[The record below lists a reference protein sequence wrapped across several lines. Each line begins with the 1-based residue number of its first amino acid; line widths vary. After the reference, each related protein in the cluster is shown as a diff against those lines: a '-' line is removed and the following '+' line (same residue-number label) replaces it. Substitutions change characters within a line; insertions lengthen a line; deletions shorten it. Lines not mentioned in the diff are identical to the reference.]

1 MAIPVND
8 TLLHAAIDHSIDQT
22 RYSSGVIRRII
33 AILNKADSHLFL
45 RLTAALEQMPPDAFS
60 VQRLESLLAEV
71 RDLNARAYATIRQ
84 NLESELADLVRY
96 EIGYQQQLF
105 EHVLPV
111 QVGFA
116 SVSVETAYAAA
127 MARPF
132 QGRLLSEWAA
142 GIESDRMARIRDT
155 IRIGFVEGQTVA
167 DMVRQLR
174 GTQARGFEDGII
186 QIDRRNAESIVRTAV
201 SHTANFARQRF
212 YEGNSGL
219 IKGLRWVATLDGRT
233 SPICRAR
240 DGKVFPV
247 NSGPRPPAHW
257 NCLPGTSK
265 IKVSGSI
272 TRAYKRPYEGQLFI
286 IKTASGREL
295 SCTPNHPILS
305 DRGWIPA
312 QSLNLGDNVVCD
324 MVSDRVSVS
333 DNAKNNNVPT
343 SIQDIAESFFVSSGV
358 ITVEVP
364 ISAPDFHGDGI
375 GSQVAVVGTDCRL
388 LVSDDATVSEHS
400 REDIFSNG
408 SPLGHSLV
416 VRCSSEQLASHRDSA
431 PCGSDISGM
440 RDGSS
445 FLGGTSG
452 HAGELLSAP
461 ITKADASLFEGESD
475 CRNGQ
480 VELFGDTSDANSAI
494 KHRFG
499 SSEVESS
506 NGSLQ
511 SPVLHHASTISSTVL
526 VEYPHNHLISDTV
539 HRGDFCD
546 RKSGLVQ
553 VGKVSNGNVN
563 PSAMSIHPLA
573 IEDIADIGYRHSNLF
588 SDSGCCL
595 TGQVHRQ
602 DRGHESFSGDSH
614 LFKPTT
620 NGDTFGSKSN
630 TDGII
635 GNSKH
640 SADFFDSTPIDVEI
654 GNTLSIEYF
663 SPFSGNSGFVESAVD
678 GADIDT
684 KIARNILDGNACAI
698 FLDHIVSI
706 DVQDFSGHV
715 YNLETDCGWFVAD
728 GIITHNCRST
738 MSPVVKSW
746 KELGIDL
753 EEMPPSTRASMSGQ
767 VPEDTTYQEWLR
779 KQSAARQDE
788 ILGASRGKLFRKGMG
803 VDRFVDNKGRTL
815 TIDELRRKD
824 AETFR
829 KAGI

>member
-8 TLLHAAIDHSIDQT
+8 ALLHAAIDHSIDQA

-45 RLTAALEQMPPDAFS
+45 RLTDALEQMPPDMFS

-105 EHVLPV
+105 AHVLPV

-116 SVSVETAYAAA
+116 SVSVETAYVAA

-257 NCLPGTSK
+257 G
-265 IKVSGSI
+265 
-272 TRAYKRPYEGQLFI
+272 
-286 IKTASGREL
+286 
-295 SCTPNHPILS
+295 
-305 DRGWIPA
+305 
-312 QSLNLGDNVVCD
+312 
-324 MVSDRVSVS
+324 
-333 DNAKNNNVPT
+333 
-343 SIQDIAESFFVSSGV
+343 
-358 ITVEVP
+358 
-364 ISAPDFHGDGI
+364 
-375 GSQVAVVGTDCRL
+375 
-388 LVSDDATVSEHS
+388 
-400 REDIFSNG
+400 
-408 SPLGHSLV
+408 
-416 VRCSSEQLASHRDSA
+416 
-431 PCGSDISGM
+431 
-440 RDGSS
+440 
-445 FLGGTSG
+445 
-452 HAGELLSAP
+452 
-461 ITKADASLFEGESD
+461 
-475 CRNGQ
+475 
-480 VELFGDTSDANSAI
+480 
-494 KHRFG
+494 
-499 SSEVESS
+499 
-506 NGSLQ
+506 
-511 SPVLHHASTISSTVL
+511 
-526 VEYPHNHLISDTV
+526 
-539 HRGDFCD
+539 
-546 RKSGLVQ
+546 
-553 VGKVSNGNVN
+553 
-563 PSAMSIHPLA
+563 
-573 IEDIADIGYRHSNLF
+573 
-588 SDSGCCL
+588 
-595 TGQVHRQ
+595 
-602 DRGHESFSGDSH
+602 
-614 LFKPTT
+614 
-620 NGDTFGSKSN
+620 
-630 TDGII
+630 
-635 GNSKH
+635 
-640 SADFFDSTPIDVEI
+640 
-654 GNTLSIEYF
+654 
-663 SPFSGNSGFVESAVD
+663 
-678 GADIDT
+678 
-684 KIARNILDGNACAI
+684 
-698 FLDHIVSI
+698 
-706 DVQDFSGHV
+706 
-715 YNLETDCGWFVAD
+715 
-728 GIITHNCRST
+728 CRST
-738 MSPVVKSW
+738 TAPVLKSW
-746 KELGIDL
+746 RELGIDMA
-753 EEMPPSTRASMSGQ
+753 EMPQSTRASMDGQ
-767 VPEDTTYQEWLR
+767 VPGDMNYGQWLG

-788 ILGASRGKLFRKGMG
+788 ILGVSRGKLFREGMG